1 MSFLLCSWQL
11 PEVHVI
17 LAVAI
22 LLLGFVY
29 RDRPIFVSQCDHIKG
44 PSGLPLIG
52 NTLQVLKDAANP
64 LQAMLA
70 RSMQYGLPNTM
81 TVIGMGRAINVTRPD
96 WIQHI
101 QKTNFANY
109 VKGPKL
115 RACLHDLLGDGIF
128 NADGNTWK
136 AQRKV
141 GSNIMTTSN
150 LKNLVSHVLDAQS
163 ERFCAL
169 LQQASQKAEP
179 VDLQSAFFD
188 FTIQTFLNIAFSTD
202 LDSVQSADSPA
213 GMEASASHLS
223 FAEAFDLA
231 QQLSV
236 RRINRPWWKLNRH
249 WSSEEKKLQGAI
261 RKIDDCLFPLIER
274 RSSDESSNTR
284 PDLLGLFL
292 AYRDEQSGESLYRCE
307 RIEMQ
312 ANVDQLRKAIYHVAA
327 TNDSLRTTFTV
338 NSKGEPM
345 AKVLPISKLPTQL
358 VRVLLQPEADDE
370 DEAQAQAESHQAAMS
385 YVQRWARDSLDL
397 SKTAFETVIIPISDR
412 RVLFGF
418 KIHHI
423 VFDGFSAALLAQR
436 IVAAYMNETGSEVSN
451 CSPSPQFS
459 LLAND
464 LDGKDVEDEERIPV
478 DAFWRSVHRES
489 PKAFIRHPRR
499 HTATENQDGL
509 VTLNLSAATSRGIYR
524 LARAAGCSSFVYL
537 LTAFMQLLSD
547 FEMQDDFLVA
557 SPVTKRSDTCVQSYI
572 SDPEFDFA
580 AVLRHIQNATS
591 MDVEKEVAPAA
602 NPLFLWFNM
611 HEFALEAEL
620 QTSEL
625 TVTRSKPLWSGV
637 AKFPLGLEL
646 FPQADGSIECVW
658 EYQGGAY
665 LEEEVNQL
673 ASAFGDMLELAAN
686 HDGSDGSWLHAKDST
701 SLRALQIA
709 GPDVKTGADDT
720 CDLVSLFRTSV
731 QQFSTRV
738 AIEDSV
744 DHRTYTYSVVDRRTD
759 HLASLIRTLL
769 AAQVDQQTTRHV
781 MLALERGPH
790 LTMAMLVVIKAGA
803 AYVPLDLSNPAER
816 NCYITAQVGAQLVLV
831 DHRTESRFVEE
842 LPISHLNAESVI
854 SSDPPTSS
862 IGPLPDKIDA
872 SLDADGNWLDDAP
885 TFATGQLFISGQGLA
900 DGYTDP
906 VKTTGAFINHPFT
919 GERLY
924 KTGDLARYLGNGEI
938 EFIGRS
944 DTQVKI
950 RGYRIE
956 LDEIQ
961 QYLESVP
968 GVERAAALVESDSI
982 VGALVMTFR
991 GQDVPQA
998 QPCLAQINEILA
1010 LHLPRYMLVDHVI
1023 HLDALPLSAN
1033 GKVDV
1038 KALSK
1043 EAQTLLASKLITA
1056 HSDRQLQLP
1065 STMTQAVIPC
1075 LRLKGA
1081 IEREFGVIVT
1091 LKELFKQPCRLGE
1104 IAQTIDQLILQ
1115 MPESGK
1121 ADADANFTLAHAST
1135 EDLDPYAPFPLTPI
1149 QAAYL
1154 LGRGDQL
1161 DLGGVSAHS
1170 YVEYRLPTAFV
1181 ALHGAS
1187 LMSRVVGRIV
1197 DQLVAR
1203 HDALR
1208 LVFDIASQTQRVL
1221 RNDDVPAYSV
1231 RSIDLREESDEE
1243 VIQASI
1249 QQIRD
1254 EMEALVLDATAW
1266 PLFDIVVTLLPK
1278 GDAVLHVSLDM
1289 LIMDFASS
1297 AILAQEFVELAS
1309 SRIENVDTRAT
1320 AARTVTSSIF
1330 KYHVLAERHL
1340 RTKEPEATVTPTF
1353 GRREAII
1360 ARSDFERLRNTAS
1373 SFKVSLGS
1381 VLASAFAKVLFRF
1394 ASHTH
1399 FAINLTLFSRQ
1410 ADAAQHSTVGDFTSS
1425 LLLEFDERCT
1435 PTDFLAEVLQ
1445 TEECLVQDVENSAF
1459 AGVEFIRLLNAQRNG
1474 KTMYPVVMTMVLHET
1489 AFKPEVIE
1497 MFGEPI
1503 YAITQTPQVDLDF
1516 QCIRAINGDLVLRF
1530 DFLKD
1535 MFPESY
1541 IEDMH
1546 ATLHAIVQR
1555 LCETDMTA
1563 WTAEDGQIPVQVP
1576 SVQETSR
1583 TVFND
1588 TARLFNSSNVIE
1600 LLHQGFLCHLQTS
1613 SSAEAVADADGK
1625 LTYGQLGVI
1634 VAALQTRLAQHQF
1647 RTPVRVAVILPK
1659 GRYQVAGCLAVLTLG
1674 FAYVPIEHD
1683 APASRIRTVIE
1694 EAECAAAI
1702 IGFESPALDALPDTC
1717 SVVSVRTKTDDLQ
1730 PVSSGDVQDAIAQLH
1745 QSSTKVRIARD
1756 DEAYLIFTSGSTGKP
1771 KGVVIQ
1777 HGAVANTI
1785 NDLVA
1790 RWSLTD
1796 KDTFL
1801 GLAKL
1806 SFDLSVFDIF
1816 AALTVGGKLV
1826 LPPSLD
1832 SGDVHDPQEWLSLIV
1847 EHRVSIWNSVPT
1859 MAQMLLST
1867 RATRLR
1873 KDLASLRIMLLS
1885 GDRFPVDLAKGLLEV
1900 CPSEMTLYSG
1910 GGATEA
1916 SVWSVLHQVQ
1926 ANDVQK
1932 RNGSSLL
1939 ISYGRLMNNQ
1949 TMYVLQATGKKA
1961 SWRHAPSFVPG
1972 KLFIGGVGLAKGY
1985 TGAEK
1990 TEASFFDLPG
2000 LGRLYD
2006 TGDVVR
2012 FMPSGELEF
2021 LGRRDLQV
2029 KIRGHRIELEEITH
2043 RLKQVPGV
2051 DDGVVKVIN
2060 GQLVGFAVPRN
2071 EMPSV
2076 EALTGLEL
2084 LSDDLERLA
2093 LKAHLAEAADTI
2105 LEGAGQRWEVGA
2117 ALVVERNEKAVR
2129 MVQDRRSH
2137 YHFDS
2142 QPPSTLEVTKAYD
2155 RALRLASS
2163 VFDLNNEYRYP
2174 SAGATYSV
2182 RVLLELQGVEGA
2194 EDGVYLLDQKAAKM
2208 WPISGK
2214 KPSDVIGTTS
2224 FARLIFVSHLPAIA
2238 PLYGDATP
2246 LFTRLEMGYMLG
2258 AMSIAACEHNLCFRL
2273 QQSSSDGSTHNHGLD
2288 TLLELSL
2295 AILSPL
2301 SCPPYLAE
2309 KGFEVEMSLEVA
2321 THDGN
2326 AEHAFDIK
2334 ASGDDQPSTVQAVHA
2349 GWDLSK
2355 QPLAFHH
2362 NATLL
2367 QEAKIIVTITAE
2379 RGPEM
2384 AAAFAQLF
2392 EEASISSSADGSL
2405 SLGWTQSPWICDD
2418 WVSSFQH
2425 AFRRKPDIILL
2436 GGRVAATG
2444 KTAADPTPQP
2454 LEVANGHLSQSLPSY
2469 MLLSSLVPV
2478 FGGIPLSGN
2487 GKVDHAKLAEL
2498 ANAHAASS
2506 GSTDSFEDEYPLT
2519 KQEQL
2524 IAEAWAEAL
2533 DISVAMIEINTTFF
2547 QLGGNSLSSI
2557 KLQNLLRQ
2565 RLHIELDLKTIFRQP
2580 TIKGID
2586 AAVTKSR
2593 AAGGASG
2600 NTEEGISS
2608 SVMLTLEVPE
2618 RENDP
2623 FPLTAIQEAYL
2634 LGRSSAFAIG
2644 NIATHA
2650 YLEFEAPPG
2659 MSSAL
2664 LTTLIGAIVRKH
2676 DAMRLVFD
2684 FDTQTQRVL
2693 REDELPDR
2701 KVDDFDLTK
2710 ESPQVVHSVRESI
2723 RDEMSH
2729 QVISPDRWPLFDIR
2743 LSRASSSESS
2753 SAADHISPA
2762 VLHVS
2767 LDMLIMD
2774 FFSSAI
2780 LASDLVNAARQFNA
2794 QGHVELAQPPITFRQ
2809 FVVAEHHHRMD
2820 SGVNA
2825 DREYWLQRE
2834 DLASLEANAAA
2845 AGVTTS
2851 AAIATAFGRVL
2862 ARYSET
2868 TNRFAI
2874 NLTVFSRPA
2883 EYVGI
2888 EQVMGDF
2895 TTSILLDYD
2904 DDARSAAHANRRSD
2918 NAETFVGRASK
2929 VNLQLLD
2936 DISHASGYSGI
2947 EFARHLRSKTGQ
2959 DIVYPVVMT
2968 CVLSDFGAS
2977 HSLRDVRDL
2986 LGDVSYSVSQTS
2998 QVSIDFQ
3005 CVRKANGDLSVR
3017 WDYLQELFHKG
3028 FIEEAHAAFVHMLRH
3043 LASHR
3048 EAWTAEVS
3056 PEINLLSNENVKNR
3070 LDANSCLQRTPI
3082 TESNPKIESL
3092 PLLIVGDTLLHRG
3105 FLRHMRA
3112 SPERCCI
3119 TGSSESISYGQL
3131 GLAVARI
3138 LPQLQQA
3145 GVVTRDRVAVLM
3157 PKSWYQAA
3165 ACLATLSLGASYVPI
3180 EVTQP
3185 RVRIETILAEAGC
3198 RAVLTASEATTD
3210 LSYVRLPMIKVQSD
3224 FINATGSESTHDL
3237 TDRLI
3242 QMSDSI
3248 DASQE
3253 ANVIFTSGSTGKPKG
3268 VRMSH
3273 AAAMNTINDL
3283 LGRWSCNAKDVFFQ
3297 LANLSFDLSV
3307 FDLFGSLT
3315 AGAHLVLPSGRIDAG
3330 EWAYLVQKHRVTI
3343 WNSVPMHI
3351 QMVLAAIAD
3360 GGSEHIESFDTSVLE
3375 SVRICLLSGDKVPV
3389 DTVRTLSTHLREID
3403 IYSGG
3408 GATEA
3413 GIWSILY
3420 PISRELADDAAFV
3433 PYGKAMQNQCWY
3445 VLNSR
3450 LEPCPTFVAGE
3461 LLIGGESLALGY
3473 TDANQT
3479 ERAFVEL
3486 DVDGSGKQ
3494 RLYRT
3499 ADFGRFLASGDIQIL
3514 GRKDDQIKI
3523 RGHRV
3528 ELGEIEMRILEVEG
3542 VHEAAVVLSTGATPA
3557 DVSLHAFV
3565 TQAREWFGDAAGQAT
3580 ASGALSE
3587 TEIRHHLECTLQRYM
3602 VPSSISMVE
3611 KLEVST
3617 NGKVDRKSLASKVQ
3631 QAHELYAAEQQ
3642 ANVTSTICMLSNAL
3656 ERSIQAIWAQVLKVE
3671 AESIGCD
3678 QDFFSLGG
3686 NSLSA
3691 VRALTSIKRSYG
3703 VKVDVA
3709 TILQHPTVQSVALH
3723 LVKLGVDTDTDKA
3736 APVESGGSVWTS
3748 LLSR

>member
-1 MSFLLCSWQL
+1 
-11 PEVHVI
+11 
-17 LAVAI
+17 
-22 LLLGFVY
+22 
-29 RDRPIFVSQCDHIKG
+29 
-44 PSGLPLIG
+44 
-52 NTLQVLKDAANP
+52 
-64 LQAMLA
+64 
-70 RSMQYGLPNTM
+70 
-81 TVIGMGRAINVTRPD
+81 
-96 WIQHI
+96 
-101 QKTNFANY
+101 
-109 VKGPKL
+109 
-115 RACLHDLLGDGIF
+115 
-128 NADGNTWK
+128 
-136 AQRKV
+136 
-141 GSNIMTTSN
+141 
-150 LKNLVSHVLDAQS
+150 
-163 ERFCAL
+163 
-169 LQQASQKAEP
+169 
-179 VDLQSAFFD
+179 
-188 FTIQTFLNIAFSTD
+188 
-202 LDSVQSADSPA
+202 
-213 GMEASASHLS
+213 
-223 FAEAFDLA
+223 
-231 QQLSV
+231 
-236 RRINRPWWKLNRH
+236 
-249 WSSEEKKLQGAI
+249 
-261 RKIDDCLFPLIER
+261 
-274 RSSDESSNTR
+274 
-284 PDLLGLFL
+284 
-292 AYRDEQSGESLYRCE
+292 
-307 RIEMQ
+307 
-312 ANVDQLRKAIYHVAA
+312 
-327 TNDSLRTTFTV
+327 
-338 NSKGEPM
+338 
-345 AKVLPISKLPTQL
+345 
-358 VRVLLQPEADDE
+358 
-370 DEAQAQAESHQAAMS
+370 
-385 YVQRWARDSLDL
+385 
-397 SKTAFETVIIPISDR
+397 
-412 RVLFGF
+412 
-418 KIHHI
+418 
-423 VFDGFSAALLAQR
+423 
-436 IVAAYMNETGSEVSN
+436 
-451 CSPSPQFS
+451 
-459 LLAND
+459 
-464 LDGKDVEDEERIPV
+464 
-478 DAFWRSVHRES
+478 
-489 PKAFIRHPRR
+489 
-499 HTATENQDGL
+499 
-509 VTLNLSAATSRGIYR
+509 
-524 LARAAGCSSFVYL
+524 
-537 LTAFMQLLSD
+537 
-547 FEMQDDFLVA
+547 
-557 SPVTKRSDTCVQSYI
+557 
-572 SDPEFDFA
+572 
-580 AVLRHIQNATS
+580 
-591 MDVEKEVAPAA
+591 
-602 NPLFLWFNM
+602 
-611 HEFALEAEL
+611 
-620 QTSEL
+620 
-625 TVTRSKPLWSGV
+625 
-637 AKFPLGLEL
+637 
-646 FPQADGSIECVW
+646 
-658 EYQGGAY
+658 
-665 LEEEVNQL
+665 
-673 ASAFGDMLELAAN
+673 
-686 HDGSDGSWLHAKDST
+686 
-701 SLRALQIA
+701 
-709 GPDVKTGADDT
+709 
-720 CDLVSLFRTSV
+720 
-731 QQFSTRV
+731 
-738 AIEDSV
+738 
-744 DHRTYTYSVVDRRTD
+744 
-759 HLASLIRTLL
+759 
-769 AAQVDQQTTRHV
+769 
-781 MLALERGPH
+781 
-790 LTMAMLVVIKAGA
+790 
-803 AYVPLDLSNPAER
+803 
-816 NCYITAQVGAQLVLV
+816 
-831 DHRTESRFVEE
+831 
-842 LPISHLNAESVI
+842 
-854 SSDPPTSS
+854 
-862 IGPLPDKIDA
+862 
-872 SLDADGNWLDDAP
+872 
-885 TFATGQLFISGQGLA
+885 
-900 DGYTDP
+900 
-906 VKTTGAFINHPFT
+906 
-919 GERLY
+919 
-924 KTGDLARYLGNGEI
+924 
-938 EFIGRS
+938 
-944 DTQVKI
+944 
-950 RGYRIE
+950 
-956 LDEIQ
+956 
-961 QYLESVP
+961 
-968 GVERAAALVESDSI
+968 
-982 VGALVMTFR
+982 
-991 GQDVPQA
+991 
-998 QPCLAQINEILA
+998 
-1010 LHLPRYMLVDHVI
+1010 
-1023 HLDALPLSAN
+1023 
-1033 GKVDV
+1033 
-1038 KALSK
+1038 
-1043 EAQTLLASKLITA
+1043 
-1056 HSDRQLQLP
+1056 
-1065 STMTQAVIPC
+1065 
-1075 LRLKGA
+1075 
-1081 IEREFGVIVT
+1081 
-1091 LKELFKQPCRLGE
+1091 
-1104 IAQTIDQLILQ
+1104 

-1161 DLGGVSAHS
+1161 DLGGVSADS

-1187 LMSRVVGRIV
+1187 LMLRVVGGIV

-1254 EMEALVLDATAW
+1254 EMEALVLDAAAW
-1266 PLFDIVVTLLPK
+1266 PLFDIAVTLLPK
-1278 GDAVLHVSLDM
+1278 GDAVLHVSQDM

-1297 AILAQEFVELAS
+1297 AILAQEFVQLAS
-1309 SRIENVDTRAT
+1309 SRIEDVDTRAT
-1320 AARTVTSSIF
+1320 AVRTVTSSTF

-1340 RTKEPEATVTPTF
+1340 RTTERFRKMEQYWKARSADFPAGPDLSRITSAEAMVTPTF

-1394 ASHTH
+1394 ASHTQ
-1399 FAINLTLFSRQ
+1399 FAINLTLFSCQ

-1425 LLLEFDERCT
+1425 LLLKFDERCT

-1445 TEECLVQDVENSAF
+1445 TEERLVQDVENSAF

-1489 AFKPEVIE
+1489 AFKPEAIE

-1546 ATLHAIVQR
+1546 ATLHAFIQR
-1555 LCETDMTA
+1555 LCEADMTA

-1600 LLHQGFLCHLQTS
+1600 LLHQGFLRQLQTS

-1634 VAALQTRLAQHQF
+1634 VATLQTRLAQHQF

-1702 IGFESPALDALPDTC
+1702 IGFEFPALDALPGTC

-1730 PVSSGDVQDAIAQLH
+1730 SVSSGEVQDAIAQLH

-1816 AALTVGGKLV
+1816 ATLTVGGKLV

-1873 KDLASLRIMLLS
+1873 KDLAPLRIMLLS

-1900 CPSEMTLYSG
+1900 CPSEMALDSG

-1932 RNGSSLL
+1932 GNGSSLL
-1939 ISYGRLMNNQ
+1939 IPYGRPMNNQ

-1961 SWRHAPSFVPG
+1961 SWRHAPSLVPG
-1972 KLFIGGVGLAKGY
+1972 KLFIGVTRK
-1985 TGAEK
+1985 K
-1990 TEASFFDLPG
+1990 TEASFVDLPG

-2043 RLKQVPGV
+2043 RLKKVPGV

-2060 GQLVGFAVPRN
+2060 GQLVGFAVPHN
-2071 EMPSV
+2071 EMPPV
-2076 EALTGLEL
+2076 EALAGFEL

-2163 VFDLNNEYRYP
+2163 VFDLNNEVLPPDHKLSFEQVMTTISTLIGDRK
-2174 SAGATYSV
+2174 SQALTI
-2182 RVLLELQGVEGA
+2182 LLELQGVEGA

-2246 LFTRLEMGYMLG
+2246 LFTRLDMGYMLG

-2273 QQSSSDGSTHNHGLD
+2273 QQSSSDGSTHDHGLD

-2295 AILSPL
+2295 EGSQYLALGSAILSPL

-2309 KGFEVEMSLEVA
+2309 QGFEVEMSLEVA

-2334 ASGDDQPSTVQAVHA
+2334 ASGGDQPSTVQAVNA
-2349 GWDLSK
+2349 DWDLSK

-2367 QEAKIIVTITAE
+2367 QEAKSIVTITAE
-2379 RGPEM
+2379 KGPEM

-2392 EEASISSSADGSL
+2392 EEASISSSADGSV

-2418 WVSSFQH
+2418 WASSFQH
-2425 AFRRKPDIILL
+2425 AFRWKPDIILL

-2454 LEVANGHLSQSLPSY
+2454 LEVANDHLSQSLPSY

-2533 DISVAMIEINTTFF
+2533 DISVATIGINTTSF

-2608 SVMLTLEVPE
+2608 SVMLTLEGPE

-2623 FPLTAIQEAYL
+2623 FPLTAVQEAYL
-2634 LGRSSAFAIG
+2634 LGRSSAFALG

-2693 REDELPDR
+2693 REDELPDW

-2710 ESPQVVHSVRESI
+2710 ESPQVLYSVRESI

-2767 LDMLIMD
+2767 LDMLNMD

-2780 LASDLVNAARQFNA
+2780 LASDLVNAARQFTA
-2794 QGHVELAQPPITFRQ
+2794 QGYVELSQPPITFRQ
-2809 FVVAEHHHRMD
+2809 FVVAEHHRRMD
-2820 SGVNA
+2820 SGANA

-2834 DLASLEANAAA
+2834 GAIPLSGPDLPLVKHLGSVGKPKFCKIEAILPRSDLASLEANAAA

-2874 NLTVFSRPA
+2874 NLTVFSQPA

-2904 DDARSAAHANRRSD
+2904 DDTRSAAHANRRSD
-2918 NAETFVGRASK
+2918 NAETFVDRASK

-2968 CVLSDFGAS
+2968 
-2977 HSLRDVRDL
+2977 
-2986 LGDVSYSVSQTS
+2986 YSVSQTS

-3005 CVRKANGDLSVR
+3005 CVRKTNGDLSVR
-3017 WDYLQELFHKG
+3017 WDYLQELFHEG
-3028 FIEEAHAAFVHMLRH
+3028 FIEETHAAFVHMLRH

-3056 PEINLLSNENVKNR
+3056 PEINLLSNENVQNR
-3070 LDANSCLQRTPI
+3070 LDANSCLQMTPI

-3092 PLLIVGDTLLHRG
+3092 PSLI
-3105 FLRHMRA
+3105 
-3112 SPERCCI
+3112 
-3119 TGSSESISYGQL
+3119 
-3131 GLAVARI
+3131 
-3138 LPQLQQA
+3138 
-3145 GVVTRDRVAVLM
+3145 
-3157 PKSWYQAA
+3157 
-3165 ACLATLSLGASYVPI
+3165 
-3180 EVTQP
+3180 P
-3185 RVRIETILAEAGC
+3185 RVRIETFLAEAGC

-3210 LSYVRLPMIKVQSD
+3210 LSYVRLPMIKVQFD
-3224 FINATGSESTHDL
+3224 FINATGSESTYDL
-3237 TDRLI
+3237 ADRLI

-3253 ANVIFTSGSTGKPKG
+3253 AYVIFTSGSTGKPKG

-3315 AGAHLVLPSGRIDAG
+3315 AGAHLVLPSGRMDAG

-3433 PYGKAMQNQCWY
+3433 PYGKAMQNQCW
-3445 VLNSR
+3445 
-3450 LEPCPTFVAGE
+3450 
-3461 LLIGGESLALGY
+3461 
-3473 TDANQT
+3473 
-3479 ERAFVEL
+3479 
-3486 DVDGSGKQ
+3486 
-3494 RLYRT
+3494 
-3499 ADFGRFLASGDIQIL
+3499 
-3514 GRKDDQIKI
+3514 KDDQIKI

-3528 ELGEIEMRILEVEG
+3528 ELGEIETRILEVEG

-3557 DVSLHAFV
+3557 DVLLHAFV
-3565 TQAREWFGDAAGQAT
+3565 TQVREWIGDAAGQAT
-3580 ASGALSE
+3580 APGALSE
-3587 TEIRHHLECTLQRYM
+3587 TQIRHHLECTLPRYM

-3642 ANVTSTICMLSNAL
+3642 ANVTSTICMPSNAL

-3671 AESIGCD
+3671 AETIGCD

-3691 VRALTSIKRSYG
+3691 VRVLTSIKRSYG

-3709 TILQHPTVQSVALH
+3709 AILQHPTVQSVALH
-3723 LVKLGVDTDTDKA
+3723 LVKLGVDADTDKA